1 MTRSS
6 VLTDAITMDPRLRVA
21 PESLDVVHEVK
32 THDGWVLAAE
42 FDGYGP
48 TDASILNRRT
58 HHYQGIYALQPVGD
72 TWVVQASSVG
82 GAGAAA
88 KRSRVWSRWGGFG
101 EVRGGWVADPNGVRI
116 RLTDWEGRVLTANV
130 HGQVAMLSWASDEF
144 GGVASTE
151 LLNESGDAIAQDTAS
166 RL

>member
-6 VLTDAITMDPRLRVA
+6 VLTGAITMDERLRVMPA
-21 PESLDVVHEVK
+21 SVDVVHEVK

-42 FDGYGP
+42 FDAYGP
-48 TDASILNRRT
+48 TDASILKRRN

-88 KRSRVWSRWGGFG
+88 KRSRVWSRSGGFG
-101 EVRGGWVADPNGVRI
+101 EVLGGWVADPDGVRI
-116 RLTDWEGRVLTANV
+116 RLTDWQGRVLTADV
-130 HGQVAMLSWASDEF
+130 HGQVAMLVWTSDEF

-151 LLNESGDAIAQDTAS
+151 LLNEAGDVIAQDTAS

>member
-6 VLTDAITMDPRLRVA
+6 VLTGAVTMNQRLRVK
-21 PESLDVVHEVK
+21 PESVVVVHEVK
-32 THDGWVLAAE
+32 TVDGWVLAAE

-48 TDASILNRRT
+48 LNASILKRRT

-88 KRSRVWSRWGGFG
+88 KRSRVWSRYGGFG
-101 EVRGGWVADPNGVRI
+101 EVLGGWVADPNGVRI
-116 RLTDWEGRVLTANV
+116 RLTDWEGRVLTADV

-151 LLNESGDAIAQDTAS
+151 LLSESGDVIAQDTAS
-166 RL
+166 RV